1 MPTQTDWLGTLAQ
14 LRPAAGM
21 WLAAAAA
28 LLCGWH
34 ALKAGRSAATAAD
47 RTAAALLAAML
58 WAMGLA
64 LPIHAGLG
72 LLGNEDEAS
81 SWGWP
86 LLPAAALVAALVAS
100 WRGADRWRAGVAAMV
115 GLAGAAVF
123 VGTSA
128 TPLGF
133 MSVLLAAAALAM
145 LLAYALLR
153 APAST
158 TAPPPWQLA
167 LWALAAPPIAA
178 VMTAVGA
185 LPGPVAAPVL
195 ADWNG
200 LPWTQQWF
208 GLCAL
213 ALLYIGVCG
222 IRQVREQAAT
232 LDALRQRFEQAP
244 DGLVVLDAEHRITA
258 ANAAA
263 LRLLELRADEAR
275 GKALPALLDA
285 ADTDLTEWL
294 RDPANSP
301 AGPGERRALRPLE
314 GGGTLAL
321 RLARAGLGADA
332 KGRETGRIVSLAD
345 ISAQHAEE
353 EAIRQRERR
362 YRALI
367 DNIPGVSFSTLLD
380 EPHTMLFASPSVDAL
395 TGWPASDF
403 TSGRRTIANLIH
415 PSDRQRIQQA
425 LILAAGVPEGGPV
438 TAEFRLLHRSDSER
452 WVWFTGQVTHPRE
465 GGPPR
470 LDGVLLDITETR
482 RHHWMQGGT
491 AEAVQRVMGVAVF
504 AMDGRIEWAND
515 RMLGWMG
522 YTLEAFVTRHH
533 HDLVDA
539 AAGRQ
544 TAFDALWQRL
554 RRGEFEVGEYRRVTR
569 QGQEFWLQG
578 SYNPIFDADGIVV
591 RVVLLAQDINP
602 RRQME
607 GALRDAKARAEQAA
621 AARTMF
627 LANMSHEIRTPM
639 NAILGFT
646 ELLLEGPLA
655 VEQRRHLQTVRQS
668 AQSLLGLL
676 NGILDT
682 AKLDRGALELELADF
697 SLRELLEQTATAL
710 RLEAER
716 KGLILQ
722 VVWDEDLDDHFRAD
736 AVRIRQVLT
745 NLLGN
750 AIKFTE
756 RGEVRLEARRAGDLV
771 ELSVQDTGIGIPAER
786 LSAIFDPFAQADA
799 STSRRFGGTGLGT
812 TIARQLTELMGG
824 RIEVQSTPG
833 QGSTFRVLLP
843 LQVTLTPP
851 PAATAPEPPVEPPP
865 LSVLAVDDVPENR
878 DLVRLALGQRG
889 HQVSTAADAP
899 AALDMLMKHR
909 FHVVLLD
916 VHMPGIDGLE
926 AARRIRAYEASRS
939 LPPTPLIALSASVLA
954 ADREAA
960 STAGMEGFVPKPFEA
975 AQLLSEMA
983 RVTGLQ
989 RGGDA
994 ALPMPST
1001 AATALALAQPSGID
1015 WERGI
1020 RNWTQESA
1028 LRRALDK
1035 MLAQHGAAAAAI
1047 AEKIECGQL
1056 DDARQIAHRLRGLSG
1071 NLACDGL
1078 FAAATRVELA
1088 LAGGELDAAREAIPT
1103 LSAEFD
1109 AVQAALDSRP
1119 LPPSAPDG
1127 ERLLLEAPQ
1136 LRLALDRLL
1145 RVVHRNEMDGDEDW
1159 PDMAATLSFMGE
1171 GEAADALRQAL
1182 DGFEFGTAARL
1193 LESLIERLPP
1203 EVAMAGEKASHHS

>member
-1 MPTQTDWLGTLAQ
+1 MPTQTDWLGILAPLQ
-14 LRPAAGM
+14 SAAGV

-28 LLCGWH
+28 VLCGWQV
-34 ALKAGRSAATAAD
+34 LQAGLQAGTSAD
-47 RTAAALLAAML
+47 RSAAALLATLL
-58 WAMGLA
+58 WTMALA
-64 LPIHAGLG
+64 LSIHAGLG
-72 LLGNEDEAS
+72 FGLHGTGADEVA
-81 SWGWP
+81 WGWP
-86 LLPAAALVAALVAS
+86 LLPGAAAAAALAAS
-100 WRGADRWRAGVAAMV
+100 WSGATRWRAGAA
-115 GLAGAAVF
+115 GLAGLA
-123 VGTSA
+123 GTALFIGRTA

-133 MSVLLAAAALAM
+133 MSVLLAAAALIM

-153 APAST
+153 APRSPAAT
-158 TAPPPWQLA
+158 MRWQPG
-167 LWALAAPPIAA
+167 LWALAAPLVVA
-178 VMTAVGA
+178 VVAAVGA
-185 LPGPVAAPVL
+185 LPGPIAAPAL
-195 ADWNG
+195 PHWNE
-200 LPWTQQWF
+200 LPWPQQWF

-213 ALLYIGVCG
+213 TLLYIGVCG
-222 IRQVREQAAT
+222 IRRTQAQAAT
-232 LDALRQRFEQAP
+232 LDALQQRFDLAP
-244 DGLVVLDAEHRITA
+244 DGLLVLDAEHRITA

-263 LRLLELRADEAR
+263 LRLLALRPEEAT
-275 GKALPALLDA
+275 GKTLPTLLDA
-285 ADTDLTEWL
+285 ADTDLGEWL
-294 RDPANSP
+294 RDPASSP
-301 AGPGERRALRPLE
+301 AGPGERRALRPLA
-314 GGGTLAL
+314 GGGALAL
-321 RLARAGLGADA
+321 RLARAGLGVDRQGRDA
-332 KGRETGRIVSLAD
+332 ACIVTLAD

-362 YRALI
+362 YRGLI

-380 EPHTMLFASPSVDAL
+380 EPHTTLFASPSVDAL

-403 TSGRRTIANLIH
+403 TSGRRTLAHLIH

-425 LILAAGVPEGGPV
+425 LILAAGLPEGGPV
-438 TAEFRLLHRSDSER
+438 TAEFRLLHRSESER

-522 YTLEAFVTRHH
+522 YTLEEFTARHH

-607 GALRDAKARAEQAA
+607 GALREAKARAEQAA

-697 SLRELLEQTATAL
+697 SLRELLEQTATSL

-716 KGLILQ
+716 KGLALQ
-722 VVWDEDLDDHFRAD
+722 VLWDDALDMHFRAD

-756 RGEVRLEARRAGDLV
+756 RGEVRLAARRAGDLV
-771 ELSVQDTGIGIPAER
+771 ELSVQDTGIGIPADR
-786 LSAIFDPFAQADA
+786 LAAIFDPFAQADA

-833 QGSTFRVLLP
+833 QGSVFRVLLP
-843 LQVTLTPP
+843 LKTALA
-851 PAATAPEPPVEPPP
+851 PAPLPRLPEPPVEPPP

-899 AALDMLMKHR
+899 KALDLLMKHR

-939 LPPTPLIALSASVLA
+939 LPPTPLIALSASVLP
-954 ADREAA
+954 ADRQAA
-960 STAGMEGFVPKPFEA
+960 RTAGMEGFVPKPFEA
-975 AQLLSEMA
+975 AQLLAEMA

-989 RGGDA
+989 RGGDL
-994 ALPMPST
+994 ALPMP
-1001 AATALALAQPSGID
+1001 AAAPAGTMLPAGVD
-1015 WERGI
+1015 WARGI
-1020 RNWTQESA
+1020 RNWTHEAA

-1035 MLAQHGAAAAAI
+1035 MLAQHGGAAAAI
-1047 AEKIECGQL
+1047 AEQVERGQL
-1056 DDARQIAHRLRGLSG
+1056 DEARQIAHRLRGLAG
-1071 NLACDGL
+1071 NLACDEL
-1078 FAAATRVELA
+1078 FAAATNVELA
-1088 LAGGELDAAREAIPT
+1088 LAQGEPDAARQGIPA
-1103 LSAEFD
+1103 LSAAFD

-1119 LPPSAPDG
+1119 LPPSTPDG
-1127 ERLLLEAPQ
+1127 ERVMLDGAR
-1136 LRLALDRLL
+1136 LRTALAELL
-1145 RVVHRNEMDGDEDW
+1145 RAIHRNEMAGDEDW
-1159 PDMAATLSFMGE
+1159 PDVAATLAFMGE
-1171 GEAADALRQAL
+1171 GPTADALRQAL
-1182 DGFEFGTAARL
+1182 DGFEFGAAARL
-1193 LESLIERLPP
+1193 LESLIDRLPP
-1203 EVAMAGEKASHHS
+1203 DAALAGEKASHP

>member
-1 MPTQTDWLGTLAQ
+1 MPTQTDWLGALAH
-14 LRPAAGM
+14 LRPAVGM

-34 ALKAGRSAATAAD
+34 ALKASRTVPPRID
-47 RTAAALLAAML
+47 RCGAALLAAVL
-58 WAMGLA
+58 WTMGLTLA
-64 LPIHAGLG
+64 VRAGAGLG
-72 LLGNEDEAS
+72 LHGMSGEAAA
-81 SWGWP
+81 WGWP
-86 LLPAAALVAALVAS
+86 LLPGAAAAAALAASAKAAS
-100 WRGADRWRAGVAAMV
+100 RWRAGAAAMV
-115 GLAGAAVF
+115 GL
-123 VGTSA
+123 VGTALFIGRGSS
-128 TPLGF
+128 PLGF
-133 MSVLLAAAALAM
+133 MSVMLAAAALAM
-145 LLAYALLR
+145 LLAYALMR
-153 APAST
+153 APRMPKAHR
-158 TAPPPWQLA
+158 PWHPA
-167 LWALAAPPIAA
+167 VWALAAPPVAA
-178 VMTAVGA
+178 TMAAIGTLTDPLTEPA
-185 LPGPVAAPVL
+185 LP
-195 ADWNG
+195 DWHS
-200 LPWTQQWF
+200 LSWPQQWF

-213 ALLYIGVCG
+213 ALLYIGMCG
-222 IRQVREQAAT
+222 IRQSRAQAAR
-232 LDALRQRFEQAP
+232 LNALQQRFDLAP
-244 DGLVVLDAEHRITA
+244 DGLLVLDREHRITA
-258 ANAAA
+258 ANAEA
-263 LRLLELRADEAR
+263 LRLLDLSATDVT

-285 ADTDLTEWL
+285 AGTDLTEWL
-294 RDPANSP
+294 KDPANSP
-301 AGPGERRALRPLE
+301 AGPGERRALRPLAS
-314 GGGTLAL
+314 GGSLAL
-321 RLARAGLGADA
+321 RLTRSALGHDA
-332 KGRETGRIVSLAD
+332 SGRETERIVALAD
-345 ISAQHAEE
+345 ISVQHAEE

-367 DNIPGVSFSTLLD
+367 DNIPGVSFSHLLD
-380 EPHTMLFASPSVDAL
+380 DAHTTLFVSPSVDAL

-403 TSGRRTIANLIH
+403 TSGRRSLAHLIH

-425 LILAAGVPEGGPV
+425 LVLAAGLPEGGPV
-438 TAEFRLLHRSDSER
+438 TAEFRLLHRSDAER

-465 GGPPR
+465 GGAPR

-522 YTLEAFVTRHH
+522 YTLEEFTARHH

-554 RRGEFEVGEYRRVTR
+554 RRGEFEVGEYRRMTR

-607 GALRDAKARAEQAA
+607 GALREAKARAEQAA

-682 AKLDRGALELELADF
+682 AKLDRGALELELADVC
-697 SLRELLEQTATAL
+697 LRELLEQTAASL
-710 RLEAER
+710 GLEAER
-716 KGLILQ
+716 KGLVLQ
-722 VVWDEDLDDHFRAD
+722 VHWDDALDTHFRAD

-756 RGEVRLEARRAGDLV
+756 RGEVRLAARRAGDLV
-771 ELSVQDTGIGIPAER
+771 ELSVQDTGIGIPSDR
-786 LSAIFDPFAQADA
+786 LTAIFDPFAQADA

-833 QGSTFRVLLP
+833 QGSLFRVLLP
-843 LQVTLTPP
+843 LKVASAPTHPGMQAQP
-851 PAATAPEPPVEPPP
+851 TAEPPP

-889 HQVSTAADAP
+889 HQVSIAADASE
-899 AALDMLMKHR
+899 ALALLMKHR

-926 AARRIRAYEASRS
+926 AARRIRDYEASLS
-939 LPPTPLIALSASVLA
+939 LPPTPLIALSASVLP
-954 ADREAA
+954 ADRQAA
-960 STAGMEGFVPKPFEA
+960 RAAGMEGFVPKPFEA
-975 AQLLSEMA
+975 AQLLAEMA

-989 RGGDA
+989 RSGGEL
-994 ALPMPST
+994 ALPMPQDRPASVT
-1001 AATALALAQPSGID
+1001 PQSGID
-1015 WERGI
+1015 WARGI
-1020 RNWTQESA
+1020 RTWTDESA

-1035 MLAQHGAAAAAI
+1035 MLAEHGAAAAAI
-1047 AEKIECGQL
+1047 AEKVEHGRL
-1056 DDARQIAHRLRGLSG
+1056 DDARQIAHRLRGLAG

-1078 FAAATRVELA
+1078 SAAATRIELA
-1088 LAGGELDAAREAIPT
+1088 LAQGETDTARQAIPT

-1119 LPPSAPDG
+1119 PPRPTPDSARVLLDL
-1127 ERLLLEAPQ
+1127 ERLRA
-1136 LRLALDRLL
+1136 ALGELL
-1145 RVVHRNEMDGDEDW
+1145 RAICRNEMAGDEDW
-1159 PDMAATLSFMGE
+1159 PAVAATLDVMEE
-1171 GEAADALRQAL
+1171 GATADALRQAL

-1193 LESLIERLPP
+1193 LESLIDRLPP
-1203 EVAMAGEKASHHS
+1203 DAALAGEKASHP